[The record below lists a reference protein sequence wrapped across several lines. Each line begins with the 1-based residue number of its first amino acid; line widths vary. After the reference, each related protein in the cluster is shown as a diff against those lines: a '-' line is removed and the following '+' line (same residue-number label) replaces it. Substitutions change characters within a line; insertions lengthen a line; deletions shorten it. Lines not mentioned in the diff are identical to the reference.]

1 MARPKPLQALSA
13 ATLQLLRPLVTI
25 LLRNNVSHR
34 TFAELAKRV
43 YVEVANAE
51 FGIAGKK
58 QTTSRIAILTGLTRK
73 EVQRLLA
80 QPPDTEPVSAKEY
93 HRASRVITGWV
104 RDPDF
109 GDGKG
114 HPHPLRMEGKR
125 ASFSTLVKRYSGDIP
140 IRAMADELLR
150 VGAVKQLKDGRIC
163 LLSRGYTPQKGPVEK
178 LQVLGSDTAD
188 LIMTIDHN
196 LTKNPPSPA
205 SNARSC
211 TATCLLRLPKIFR
224 RWPPPKGRSS
234 WRRSTVGLRI
244 AIAMSIRLRREPVAC
259 VWGSAFIISKNNWTP
274 IVRVPPHEAQG
285 RPENSCPPRTLPTT
299 GILWPQPPS
308 RRRNR
313 QYRLGGLWLK
323 FVDL

>member
-1 MARPKPLQALSA
+1 MARPKPLHALSA
-13 ATLQLLRPLVTI
+13 ATLQLLHPLVTI

-58 QTTSRIAILTGLTRK
+58 QTTSRISILTGLTRK

-178 LQVLGSDTAD
+178 LQVLGSNTAD

-196 LTKNPPSPA
+196 LYQKPTKPRFQRKVMYGNVPVEAAREFQTLAAAQGQKLLGAIDRWLAHRDRDINPA
-205 SNARSC
+205 S
-211 TATCLLRLPKIFR
+211 
-224 RWPPPKGRSS
+224 KGTGRV
-234 WRRSTVGLRI
+234 RVGL
-244 AIAMSIRLRREPVAC
+244 
-259 VWGSAFIISKNNWTP
+259 
-274 IVRVPPHEAQG
+274 
-285 RPENSCPPRTLPTT
+285 
-299 GILWPQPPS
+299 GIYHFEEQLDS
-308 RRRNR
+308 DRRNPSA
-313 QYRLGGLWLK
+313 
-323 FVDL
+323 

>member
-34 TFAELAKRV
+34 TFAELAKLV

-80 QPPDTEPVSAKEY
+80 QSPDTEPVSAKEY

-109 GDGKG
+109 GNGKG

-163 LLSRGYTPQKGPVEK
+163 LLSREYIPQKGSVEK

-188 LIMTIDHN
+188 LIMTIAHN
-196 LTKNPPSPA
+196 LYQKPTKPRFQRKVMYDNVPVEAAREFQTLAAAQGQELLEAIDRWLAHRDRDVNPASKGPGRVRVGLGIYHFEEQLDSDRKNP
-205 SNARSC
+205 
-211 TATCLLRLPKIFR
+211 
-224 RWPPPKGRSS
+224 SS
-234 WRRSTVGLRI
+234 
-244 AIAMSIRLRREPVAC
+244 
-259 VWGSAFIISKNNWTP
+259 
-274 IVRVPPHEAQG
+274 
-285 RPENSCPPRTLPTT
+285 
-299 GILWPQPPS
+299 
-308 RRRNR
+308 
-313 QYRLGGLWLK
+313 
-323 FVDL
+323 

>member
-34 TFAELAKRV
+34 TFAELAKLV

-80 QPPDTEPVSAKEY
+80 QPPDTEPVSAEEY

-114 HPHPLRMEGKR
+114 HPHPLPMEGKP

-140 IRAMADELLR
+140 VRAMVDELLR
-150 VGAVKQLKDGRIC
+150 AGAVKQLKDGRIC
-163 LLSRGYTPQKGPVEK
+163 LLSRGYIPQKGPVEK
-178 LQVLGSDTAD
+178 LQILGSDTAD
-188 LIMTIDHN
+188 LIMTIDYN
-196 LTKNPPSPA
+196 LHQNPAKPRFQRKVMYDNVPVEAAREFQTLAAAQGQELLEAIDRWLAHRDRDVNPA
-205 SNARSC
+205 S
-211 TATCLLRLPKIFR
+211 
-224 RWPPPKGRSS
+224 KGTGRV
-234 WRRSTVGLRI
+234 RVGLGI
-244 AIAMSIRLRREPVAC
+244 YHFEEQLDSGRE
-259 VWGSAFIISKNNWTP
+259 N
-274 IVRVPPHEAQG
+274 
-285 RPENSCPPRTLPTT
+285 
-299 GILWPQPPS
+299 PS
-308 RRRNR
+308 S
-313 QYRLGGLWLK
+313 
-323 FVDL
+323 

>member
-1 MARPKPLQALSA
+1 MAQPKPLQALSD
-13 ATLQLLRPLVTI
+13 ATLQLLRPLVKI

-34 TFAELAKRV
+34 TFAELAKLV

-51 FGIAGKK
+51 FGISGKK

-80 QPPDTEPVSAKEY
+80 QPPDTEPTSAEEY

-114 HPHPLRMEGKR
+114 HPHPLRMDGKR

-140 IRAMADELLR
+140 VRAMVDELLR

-163 LLSRGYTPQKGPVEK
+163 LLSRGYIPQKGPVEK

-188 LIMTIDHN
+188 LIATIDHN
-196 LTKNPPSPA
+196 VYQKPTKPRFQRKVMYDNVPVEAAREFQTLAAAQGQELLEAIDRWLAHRDRDVNPA
-205 SNARSC
+205 S
-211 TATCLLRLPKIFR
+211 
-224 RWPPPKGRSS
+224 KGTGRM
-234 WRRSTVGLRI
+234 RVGL
-244 AIAMSIRLRREPVAC
+244 
-259 VWGSAFIISKNNWTP
+259 
-274 IVRVPPHEAQG
+274 
-285 RPENSCPPRTLPTT
+285 
-299 GILWPQPPS
+299 GIYHFEEQLDSDRKSPLS
-308 RRRNR
+308 
-313 QYRLGGLWLK
+313 
-323 FVDL
+323 